1 MLSVKNLFVKFK
13 TPEGVVRAVNNISFD
28 LLKNQS
34 LAIVG
39 ESGSG
44 KTQLAFSI
52 LGLLDKNAESQGQ
65 INYQDKNLLN

>member
-1 MLSVKNLFVKFK
+1 MLSVKNLFVNFK
-13 TPEGVVRAVNNISFD
+13 TPEGSVRAVNNISFD
-28 LLKNQS
+28 LLKNES

-52 LGLLDKNAESQGQ
+52 LGLLIVDVSLTT
-65 INYQDKNLLN
+65 IT

>member
-1 MLSVKNLFVKFK
+1 MLELKNIFIDFD
-13 TPEGVVRAVNNISFD
+13 TPEGKVKAVNNISFK
-28 LLKNQS
+28 LNKNQS

-52 LGLLDKNAESQGQ
+52 LGLLDKNANIRGE
-65 INYQDKNLLN
+65 IYYNKTNL

>member
-1 MLSVKNLFVKFK
+1 MNLLEVKNINVKFN
-13 TPEGVVRAVNNISFD
+13 TADGIVQAVNNINFK
-28 LLKNQS
+28 LNTGEG

-52 LGLLDKNAESQGQ
+52 MVK
-65 INYQDKNLLN
+65 